1 MHFTPTDIDGPMLVD
16 LAPHRDER
24 GFFARSFCVDEFAAD
39 GLPTNV
45 VQCNVSW
52 SPRRGTIRGMHWQC
66 APALEPKLVRCTRGA
81 VLDQIVDLRPE
92 SPTFLKHVEVEL
104 SWENRRAIQVPS
116 LFAHGFQTLTD
127 DVEVLYYVGH
137 RYSPEH
143 ARGLRYDDPAL
154 GLSWP
159 LPVSVISPQDASWPL
174 MEEQQL

>member
-16 LAPHRDER
+16 LDPHRDER
-24 GFFARSFCVDEFAAD
+24 GFFARSFCVDEFAAA
-39 GLPTNV
+39 GLPSNV

-81 VLDQIVDLRPE
+81 VLDQIVDLRPD

-104 SWENRRAIQVPS
+104 TWENRRAIQVPP

-127 DVEVLYYVGH
+127 DVEVLYFVGH
-137 RYSPEH
+137 RYAPDQ
-143 ARGLRYDDPAL
+143 ARGLRYNDPAL
-154 GLSWP
+154 GLDWP
-159 LPVSVISPQDASWPL
+159 LPVSIISAQDASWPL
-174 MEEQQL
+174 FEEQAL

>member
-1 MHFTPTDIDGPMLVD
+1 
-16 LAPHRDER
+16 
-24 GFFARSFCVDEFAAD
+24 
-39 GLPTNV
+39 
-45 VQCNVSW
+45 
-52 SPRRGTIRGMHWQC
+52 
-66 APALEPKLVRCTRGA
+66 
-81 VLDQIVDLRPE
+81 VLDQIVDLRPD

-104 SWENRRAIQVPS
+104 TWENRRALQVPP

-154 GLSWP
+154 GLDWP

-174 MEEQQL
+174 LEDQEL